1 MRTRFITAGAALVLS
16 SYVTMYHDMLVC
28 LPLGLLGFA
37 LILRELP
44 ADDYNEVL
52 HTDVA
57 QYLREKLAT
66 IRAS

>member
-44 ADDYNEVL
+44 SEALPSVL
-52 HTDVA
+52 NGDVI
-57 QYLREKLAT
+57 QHLRDKLAAA
-66 IRAS
+66 RAS